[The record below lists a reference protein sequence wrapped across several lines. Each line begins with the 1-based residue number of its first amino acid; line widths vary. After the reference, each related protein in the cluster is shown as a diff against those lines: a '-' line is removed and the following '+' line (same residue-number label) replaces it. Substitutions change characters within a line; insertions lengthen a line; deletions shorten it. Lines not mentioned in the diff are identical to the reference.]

1 MISHIRYFFMLVL
14 LYAGTA
20 LAQTGGISGTVKTSD
35 NNPAAGVSITIKGTN
50 VGTVTNDN
58 GQYRITRVKAGSYTI
73 EASLVGLE
81 KQAQTVTVTA
91 GTAARA
97 NFTLKENSS
106 TLNEVNVSSR
116 KARNSTIVA
125 KMPLADIENPQVYNS
140 VSSDLMK
147 TQGIVNYDDAM
158 RNIPGIS
165 RTWESTGREGDGGAY
180 FALRGFDAQP
190 VLTNGLPGLTNGN
203 LDIANV
209 EEIQVIKG
217 PSATLFGGTV
227 YAYGGLINTI
237 TKKPKFNTF
246 SGEVAYNTGSFGLHR
261 VSADVNTPLGKKVA
275 FRLNTAYHT
284 ENSFQDAGFKK
295 SFFIAPSIAWQVT
308 DRLTINAMVE
318 ILSEKRAV
326 APVFFHTD
334 RANPMPFTTIE
345 ALNLNPKASFTS
357 NDLTIKNPR
366 LNFQAQAVYKLS
378 DEWASQ
384 TVISGGH
391 SKSQGVYSYIYDD
404 ANPADNLFDYFFHV
418 ADYNMKTLDIQQN
431 FNGDF
436 KIGNMRNRLVVGLD
450 HYRRTAI
457 DNGGGWAAGRK
468 VNPQG
473 GVFPYIDDNGDPQP
487 PIPLTR
493 SAVDALLG
501 PQGTAASNIQNNS
514 SSIYASDVINFTPKF
529 LAMASLR
536 ADHFDSKGEISDPDD
551 NYSQTA
557 LSPKLGLLYQPV
569 LNKVSIFVNYMNAF
583 INVAPASIY
592 DETTGDRIGIQSLKP
607 ERANQ
612 WEFGV
617 KTNLSDKFTATVS
630 YYDIQVKNRVNYNPA
645 GNPVQNGTVR
655 SKGFEIDLSA
665 HPIAGLDVIAGY
677 SHNSNKVVDGNGTDF
692 YAEVGSSAG
701 GQGPG
706 DLVNLWATYRF
717 VNGKLKNFGAGVG
730 GNYASKYR
738 VVDNSVTGRFD
749 LPSYTLLN
757 GTVFYN
763 SRKYRINFN
772 MNNIT
777 NKQYYIGYWSVNPQK
792 QRNFTATIAYKF

>member
-1 MISHIRYFFMLVL
+1 MTSYIRYFFMLVL
-14 LYAGTA
+14 LYAGTTF
-20 LAQTGGISGTVKTSD
+20 AQTGSISGTVKTSD
-35 NNPAAGVSITIKGTN
+35 GSPAAGVSITIKGTN
-50 VGTVTNDN
+50 TGTVSNDN
-58 GQYRITRVKAGSYTI
+58 GLYRITRIKAGLYTL

-81 KQAQTVTVTA
+81 KKEQAVTVTT
-91 GTAARA
+91 GTVAQV
-97 NFTLKENSS
+97 NFILKENSS
-106 TLNEVNVSSR
+106 ALNEVNVSSR

-125 KMPLADIENPQVYNS
+125 KMPLADIENPQVSNS
-140 VSSDLMK
+140 VSSELMK
-147 TQGIVNYDDAM
+147 TQGIVNFDDAM

-165 RTWESTGREGDGGAY
+165 RTWESTGREGDGAAY

-217 PSATLFGGTV
+217 PSATLFGGSV

-237 TKKPKFNTF
+237 TKKPKFNTV

-261 VSADVNTPLGKKVA
+261 VSADVNAPLGKKVA
-275 FRLNTAYHT
+275 FRLNSAYHT

-295 SFFIAPSIAWQVT
+295 SFFVAPSIAWEVN
-308 DRLTINAMVE
+308 DRLTISAMVE

-326 APVFFHTD
+326 PPVFFHTD
-334 RANPMPFTTIE
+334 RASPLPFTTIE
-345 ALNLNPKASFTS
+345 ALNLDPKKSFTS

-378 DEWASQ
+378 DQWTSQ
-384 TVISGGH
+384 TVVSGGN
-391 SKSQGVYSYIYDD
+391 SKSQGIYNYIYDD
-404 ANPADNLFDYFFHV
+404 ADATDNLFDLYFHV
-418 ADYNMKTLDIQQN
+418 ADYSMKTLDIQQN

-436 KIGNMRNRLVVGLD
+436 KIGNMRNRLLIGLD

-457 DNGGGWAAGRK
+457 DNGSGWAVGRK

-473 GVFPYIDDNGDPQP
+473 GIFPYEDDNGNDQS

-501 PQGTAASNIQNNS
+501 PPATSASNIQNSS
-514 SSIYASDVINFTPKF
+514 SSIYVSDVINFTPKF

-536 ADHFDSKGEISDPDD
+536 ADRFDSKGEISDADD
-551 NYSQTA
+551 NYSQNA
-557 LSPKLGLLYQPV
+557 LSPKLGLMYQPV
-569 LNKVSIFVNYMNAF
+569 LNKVSIFLNYMNAF
-583 INVAPASIY
+583 INVAPVSVY
-592 DETTGDRIGIQSLKP
+592 DPISEERIGVKSLKP

-630 YYDIQVKNRVNYNPA
+630 YYDIEVKNRVTSAPG
-645 GNPVQNGTVR
+645 GNTVQTGTVR
-655 SKGFEIDLSA
+655 SKGFEVDLSA
-665 HPIAGLDVIAGY
+665 HPVTGLDLIAGY
-677 SHNSNKVVDGNGTDF
+677 SHNSNKVVNGEDGNF
-692 YAEVGSSAG
+692 YAEVGSAAG

-706 DLVNLWATYRF
+706 DQVNLWATYRF
-717 VNGKLKNFGAGVG
+717 INGPLKNFGAGAG

-763 SRKYRINFN
+763 SRKYRVNFN

>member
-1 MISHIRYFFMLVL
+1 MTSQIRYFFTLIL

-35 NNPAAGVSITIKGTN
+35 GNPAAGVSITIKGTN
-50 VGTVTNDN
+50 IGTLTNDN
-58 GQYRITRVKAGSYTI
+58 GVYRITRVKAGVYTL

-81 KQAQTVTVTA
+81 KKELAVTVVT
-91 GTAARA
+91 GTVAQA

-106 TLNEVNVSSR
+106 ALNEVNVSSR

-125 KMPLADIENPQVYNS
+125 KMPLADIENPQVSNS

-147 TQGIVNYDDAM
+147 TQGIVNFDDAM

-165 RTWESTGREGDGGAY
+165 RTWESTGREGDGAAY

-217 PSATLFGGTV
+217 PSATLFGGSV

-275 FRLNTAYHT
+275 FRLYTAYHT
-284 ENSFQDAGFKK
+284 EKSFQDAGFKK
-295 SFFIAPSIAWQVT
+295 SFFVAPSIAWEVN
-308 DRLTINAMVE
+308 DRLTISAMME

-326 APVFFHTD
+326 PPVFFHTD
-334 RANPMPFTTIE
+334 RASALPFTTIE
-345 ALNLNPKASFTS
+345 ALNLDPKQSFTS

-378 DEWASQ
+378 DVWTSQ
-384 TVISGGH
+384 TVVSGGN
-391 SKSQGVYSYIYDD
+391 SKSQGIYSYIYED
-404 ANPADNLFDYFFHV
+404 AIPTDNLFDYYFHV
-418 ADYNMKTLDIQQN
+418 TDYSMKTLDIQQN

-436 KIGNMRNRLVVGLD
+436 KIGNMRNRLLIGLD

-457 DNGGGWAAGRK
+457 DNGSGWAVGRK

-473 GVFPYIDDNGDPQP
+473 GVFPYEDDNGVERP

-501 PQGTAASNIQNNS
+501 PPGTSASKIQNSS
-514 SSIYASDVINFTPKF
+514 SSIYVSDVINFTPKF

-536 ADHFDSKGEISDPDD
+536 ADRFDSKGDISLTDD
-551 NYSQTA
+551 DYSQNA

-583 INVAPASIY
+583 INVAPASFT
-592 DETTGDRIGIQSLKP
+592 DPVTGDRVVKSLKP

-630 YYDIQVKNRVNYNPA
+630 YYDIKVKDRVNYDAANV
-645 GNPVQNGTVR
+645 PVQNGTVR
-655 SKGFEIDLSA
+655 SRGFEIDLSA
-665 HPIAGLDVIAGY
+665 HPVTGLDIIAGY
-677 SHNSNKVVDGNGTDF
+677 SHNSNKVIVGNGTDF
-692 YAEVGSSAG
+692 YAEVGSAAG
-701 GQGPG
+701 GQGPA
-706 DLVNLWATYRF
+706 DQINLWATYRF
-717 VNGKLKNFGAGVG
+717 VNGPLKNFGAGAG

-763 SRKYRINFN
+763 SRKYRVNFN
-772 MNNIT
+772 VNNIT
-777 NKQYYIGYWSVNPQK
+777 DKQYYIGYWSVNPQK